1 MRHRIGGRQFG
12 LASDARIALLKG
24 LLRSMIIYK
33 KIETTEAR
41 AKEIQPMVEKLVTRA
56 QAQSQTL
63 GRQATLLRVKKDKS
77 RDIVRLEEQLADA
90 LTAQVEIRVH
100 RSTKRGDQGEVAIA
114 FGSLDELNGLLAK
127 LGAGDR

>member
-33 KIETTEAR
+33 KIVTTEAR

-56 QAQSQTL
+56 
-63 GRQATLLRVKKDKS
+63 KDDSVHSRRIARAAIGGKS
-77 RDIVRLEEQLADA
+77 ASDEDIIMELFTKIAPNFKDRPGGYTRMAHKGVR
-90 LTAQVEIRVH
+90 
-100 RSTKRGDQGEVAIA
+100 RGD
-114 FGSLDELNGLLAK
+114 
-127 LGAGDR
+127 GAPTVVLEFVND